1 MKSTNTIGNFFSEV
15 GSEIKKI
22 TWPTREEAIRYT
34 ITVIIL
40 TLIVATVLGLFDYG
54 FQYLLEKFVFK
65 R

>member
-1 MKSTNTIGNFFSEV
+1 MKSTNAVTNLLAEV

-22 TWPTREEAIRYT
+22 TWPTREEAVRYT
-34 ITVIIL
+34 ITVIVIS
-40 TLIVATVLGLFDYG
+40 LIVAAILGAFDFG

>member
-1 MKSTNTIGNFFSEV
+1 MKTTNTIGNFFGEVISEV
-15 GSEIKKI
+15 KKI

-40 TLIVATVLGLFDYG
+40 TLIVAIILGLFDYG
-54 FQYLLEKFVFK
+54 FQYLLEKFVLK

>member
-1 MKSTNTIGNFFSEV
+1 MKSTNAITNFFSEV

-22 TWPTREEAIRYT
+22 TWPTRQEAIRYT
-34 ITVIIL
+34 ATVIVITVIVA
-40 TLIVATVLGLFDYG
+40 LILGLFDYG